1 MTRYREDATKPGL
14 SSLER
19 LALVRERVV
28 RIAAIRRELEAAEL
42 EARNLWANP
51 TSEPP
56 GAFRRRLRL
65 GQ

>member
-56 GAFRRRLRL
+56 
-65 GQ
+65 